1 MTPKVNSSLDLVGM
15 AAHGAEPTGFAAP
28 HPTGF
33 ATPQS
38 TGFATPQSTGFAT
51 PQRPLPAPE
60 GGKQRTPSGE
70 SGYVIMSPGVSG
82 QYYLSYRRYYLV
94 QIPCTMSLVRPLDF
108 VQNNINFID
117 TSWVWK
123 FRIEFHFSI

>member
-1 MTPKVNSSLDLVGM
+1 M
-15 AAHGAEPTGFAAP
+15 AAHGAEATGFAAP
-28 HPTGF
+28 HPTGFATPQSTGF

-82 QYYLSYRRYYLV
+82 QYYLSYSRYYLV
-94 QIPCTMSLVRPLDF
+94 QVPCTMSLVKPLDF
-108 VQNNINFID
+108 VP
-117 TSWVWK
+117 
-123 FRIEFHFSI
+123 R

>member
-1 MTPKVNSSLDLVGM
+1 M
-15 AAHGAEPTGFAAP
+15 AAHGAEATGFAATHPTGFATP
-28 HPTGF
+28 QSTGF

-82 QYYLSYRRYYLV
+82 QYYLSFTQVGFGSSVR
-94 QIPCTMSLVRPLDF
+94 SLFWEILRLWMDSAGTCLHTF
-108 VQNNINFID
+108 
-117 TSWVWK
+117 
-123 FRIEFHFSI
+123 

>member
-1 MTPKVNSSLDLVGM
+1 M
-15 AAHGAEPTGFAAP
+15 AAHGAEATGFAAP
-28 HPTGF
+28 HP
-33 ATPQS
+33 

-82 QYYLSYRRYYLV
+82 QYY
-94 QIPCTMSLVRPLDF
+94 
-108 VQNNINFID
+108 
-117 TSWVWK
+117 
-123 FRIEFHFSI
+123 RITFHKART